1 MRKIKLRNIGLN
13 TYEIETVNR
22 NEHEAL
28 ALFFNETHTCNR
40 ELFTNVKKR
49 TLSRYITNRFDIILV
64 IF

>member
-1 MRKIKLRNIGLN
+1 MRKIKLRNIVFN

-40 ELFTNVKKR
+40 ELFKKR
-49 TLSRYITNRFDIILV
+49 TLSMI
-64 IF
+64 